1 MLNDIS
7 VRTFIILFLL
17 ISAIALNIVE
27 MIFSATSEIIIG
39 TNVVSLISILC
50 LWWYMTKY
58 LVMPIN
64 TVKRSIEEVTSGNL
78 AISIPEFGNNCAG
91 RL

>member
-17 ISAIALNIVE
+17 ISAVALNIVE
-27 MIFSATSEIIIG
+27 MIFSAAPEIIIG
-39 TNVVSLISILC
+39 TNVVSVISILC

-58 LVMPIN
+58 RSC
-64 TVKRSIEEVTSGNL
+64 RSI
-78 AISIPEFGNNCAG
+78 
-91 RL
+91 R

>member
-17 ISAIALNIVE
+17 ISAVALNIVE

-39 TNVVSLISILC
+39 TNVVSVISILC

-58 LVMPIN
+58 TVMPIN
-64 TVKRSIEEVTSGNL
+64 TVKGALRK
-78 AISIPEFGNNCAG
+78 
-91 RL
+91 

>member
-17 ISAIALNIVE
+17 ISAVALNIVE

-64 TVKRSIEEVTSGNL
+64 TVKRSIDADG
-78 AISIPEFGNNCAG
+78 C
-91 RL
+91 

>member
-7 VRTFIILFLL
+7 VRIFIILFLL
-17 ISAIALNIVE
+17 ISAVALNIVE

-58 LVMPIN
+58 PVMPIN
-64 TVKRSIEEVTSGNL
+64 TGKKEH
-78 AISIPEFGNNCAG
+78 
-91 RL
+91 